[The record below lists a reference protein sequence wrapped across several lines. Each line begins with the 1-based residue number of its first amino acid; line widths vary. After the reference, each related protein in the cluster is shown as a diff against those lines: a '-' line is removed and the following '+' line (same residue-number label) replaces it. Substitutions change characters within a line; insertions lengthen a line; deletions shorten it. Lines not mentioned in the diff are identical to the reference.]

1 MHHDVSD
8 EMYYQSL
15 IRLYGKKIL
24 LCVAAIVAFTVGV
37 ELKSYYAEQRII
49 ASQALFEEYLDSP
62 SSQTVNTL
70 QKQHPD
76 TIHTQLVSLLAA
88 KNSYDISAYSDT
100 EKHLS
105 FVMNH
110 STDTEIQ
117 TIAASRLSSLYRQ
130 LNQKDN
136 AAKVLSK
143 VKVHSAYSKY
153 LEALAQPKYSEA
165 RMQKLEEAIDL
176 NPSPYVKQLIIL
188 ANYNNIGEEA

>member
-15 IRLYGKKIL
+15 IRLYGRKIL
-24 LCVAAIVAFTVGV
+24 LCVAVVVAFSVGV

-49 ASQALFEEYLDSP
+49 ASQALFEEYLDNP

-70 QKQHPD
+70 QKQYPD
-76 TIHTQLVSLLAA
+76 AIHTQLVSLLAA
-88 KNSYDISAYSDT
+88 KDSYDNRTYSDT
-100 EKHLS
+100 EKHLA

-110 STDTEIQ
+110 STDADIQ
-117 TIAASRLSSLYRQ
+117 TIAASRLSSMYRQ

-143 VKVHSAYSKY
+143 VSKHSAYSKY
-153 LEALAQPKYSEA
+153 LEALAQPKHSEA
-165 RMQKLEEAIDL
+165 RMKRLEEAMDL
-176 NPSPYVKQLIIL
+176 NPSAYVKQLIIL
-188 ANYNNIGEEA
+188 ANYNNIGES

>member
-15 IRLYGKKIL
+15 ISLYGKKIL
-24 LCVAAIVAFTVGV
+24 LCAAIVIAFSVGV

-49 ASQALFEEYLDSP
+49 ASQGLFEAYLETP
-62 SSQTVNTL
+62 SNQIVAEMQDN
-70 QKQHPD
+70 HPH

-88 KNSYDISAYSDT
+88 KNSYDTHAYQDT

-110 STDTEIQ
+110 SPDAEIQ
-117 TIAASRLSSLYRQ
+117 TIEASRLSSMYRQ
-130 LNQKDN
+130 LNQQDN
-136 AAKVLSK
+136 AVKVLSK
-143 VKVHSAYSKY
+143 VSKHSAYSKY

-165 RMQKLEEAIDL
+165 RMQRLEEAAAL

-188 ANYNNIGEEA
+188 ANYDNIGES